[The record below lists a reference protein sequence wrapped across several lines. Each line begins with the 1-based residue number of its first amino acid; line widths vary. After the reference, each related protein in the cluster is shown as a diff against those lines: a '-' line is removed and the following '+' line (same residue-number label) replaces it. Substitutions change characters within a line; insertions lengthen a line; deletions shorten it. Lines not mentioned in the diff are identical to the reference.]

1 MKIRFYGKLGE
12 QLGAEIDID
21 PPVGT
26 NTVLELRE
34 LLVELFPEAT
44 IDLRDRSRA
53 CIADSIVS
61 EGHNLRGVVA
71 VEFFPPL
78 SGG

>member
-12 QLGAEIDID
+12 KLGAEIDVD
-21 PPVGT
+21 PPAGT
-26 NTVLELRE
+26 DTVMKLRN
-34 LLVELFPEAT
+34 LLAEMFPDAST
-44 IDLRDRSRA
+44 DLQQRSRA
-53 CIADSIVS
+53 CIADSIVG
-61 EGHNLRGVVA
+61 EGHKLAGIEV

>member
-1 MKIRFYGKLGE
+1 VKIRFYGKLGE
-12 QLGAEIDID
+12 KLGAEIDVS

-26 NTVLELRE
+26 DTVRKLRNVLAE
-34 LLVELFPEAT
+34 IFPDAST
-44 IDLRDRSRA
+44 DLKQRSRA
-53 CIADSIVS
+53 CISDSIVG
-61 EGHNLRGVVA
+61 EGHRLAGTEL

>member
-12 QLGAEIDID
+12 QLGAEVDVD
-21 PPVGT
+21 PPAGT
-26 NTVLELRE
+26 ETVADLRGVLAE
-34 LLVELFPEAT
+34 MFPDAS
-44 IDLRDRSRA
+44 IDLQQRSRA
-53 CIADSIVS
+53 CIADAMVG
-61 EGHNLRGVVA
+61 EDRDLVGTDV

>member
-12 QLGAEIDID
+12 KLGAEIDID
-21 PPVGT
+21 PPTGT
-26 NTVLELRE
+26 DTVVKLRE
-34 LLVELFPEAT
+34 VLAEMFPEASN
-44 IDLRDRSRA
+44 DLRQRSRA
-53 CIADSIVS
+53 CIADAIVGERHELGS
-61 EGHNLRGVVA
+61 TEE

>member
-12 QLGAEIDID
+12 KLGAEINFD

-26 NTVLELRE
+26 DSV
-34 LLVELFPEAT
+34 VK
-44 IDLRDRSRA
+44 LRDVLAEMFPDASTDLQQRSRA
-53 CIADSIVS
+53 CIADSIVGD
-61 EGHNLRGVVA
+61 GHLLKGVEA